1 MMYIPKNDEDAT
13 KEIAEKLKE
22 APKERR
28 DYIAGVLDG
37 LKRADEIAA
46 EKTNATEKT
55 KAA

>member
-22 APKERR
+22 APRERR

-37 LKRADEIAA
+37 LKRAEEIAA
-46 EKTNATEKT
+46 EKETD
-55 KAA
+55 AA